1 MFNLLLAEDD
11 KNSRRLMEVILKD
24 NGYEVFSAKD
34 GEEALNVFHAV
45 KPDLILLDV
54 MMPKLDGYEVAKAIR
69 DVDEDTPILMITA
82 KGEVSDRR
90 MGFLSGTDDYM
101 VKPVDEEE
109 MLLRI
114 RALLRRSKKV
124 SEHKLTI
131 GDVTLDYDS
140 LSVIRNEEVITLP
153 QKEFYLLYKLLS
165 NPNKIF
171 TRIQLMEEIWG
182 PESDSTDN
190 TINVHINRLRNH
202 FENFDEFEIVTIRG
216 LGYKGVRKV

>member
-1 MFNLLLAEDD
+1 
-11 KNSRRLMEVILKD
+11 MEVILKD
-24 NGYEVFSAKD
+24 NGYEVFSARD

-69 DVDEDTPILMITA
+69 AVDEDTPILMITA

-90 MGFLSGTDDYM
+90 LGFLSGTDDYM

-124 SEHKLTI
+124 SEHRLTI